1 MSRVS
6 AFEKSEMSLACNG
19 RMARRPAGELRRTYT
34 AFSVEVT
41 LPFSAAAVTPGN
53 SIHTSEPRTLPHTTH
68 NLHRLR
74 PRNIP
79 NLILA
84 ALHSRLEAA
93 CVERE
98 ATEPR
103 ERLDLLLFERRA
115 LALLALLALHLL
127 GYSLGSTVCVFKS
140 SATLSSRP
148 SALSAALLC
157 VLTPVLVGLPP
168 ASSRV

>member
-1 MSRVS
+1 
-6 AFEKSEMSLACNG
+6 MSLACNG

-41 LPFSAAAVTPGN
+41 LPLIAPLRSRPGIQSTRAN
-53 SIHTSEPRTLPHTTH
+53 PAHFHTPHTISC

-79 NLILA
+79 TLILA